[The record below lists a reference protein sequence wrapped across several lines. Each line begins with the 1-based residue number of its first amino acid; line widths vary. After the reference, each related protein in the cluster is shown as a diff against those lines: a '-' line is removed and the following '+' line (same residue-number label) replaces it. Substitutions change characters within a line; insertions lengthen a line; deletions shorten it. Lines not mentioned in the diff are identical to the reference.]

1 MTKDLIDRM
10 NTNPE
15 CVLDIDWREET
26 QWFSKKCIMDIL
38 MGIVDNDLCDI
49 IGERIALEWY
59 IACEREENT
68 NDYYRLMDSEQYGES
83 FRFCRYVT
91 DSQEEG
97 SIESYIER
105 IKSLRKRRNDSS
117 NKLKQLVPQPET
129 ISVHDKLMTV
139 NHGHDIW
146 KMVEEKNTEISLLRC
161 QIEELKTLCNS
172 LLVENKSH
180 EIRRDEITREAA
192 IEAQKTL
199 VQQLIIYGE
208 REGGTAGREIKL
220 ALLDKF
226 MNDYILKGVL
236 DESWKARLENLGRE
250 RLQSIVVNSQTT
262 NIQDS
267 TINSFYEGIQ

>member
-1 MTKDLIDRM
+1 MLPSDFLR
-10 NTNPE
+10 
-15 CVLDIDWREET
+15 
-26 QWFSKKCIMDIL
+26 
-38 MGIVDNDLCDI
+38 
-49 IGERIALEWY
+49 
-59 IACEREENT
+59 
-68 NDYYRLMDSEQYGES
+68 YG
-83 FRFCRYVT
+83 R
-91 DSQEEG
+91 
-97 SIESYIER
+97 
-105 IKSLRKRRNDSS
+105 DSS
-117 NKLKQLVPQPET
+117 
-129 ISVHDKLMTV
+129 SVHDKLMTV
-139 NHGHDIW
+139 NHGNDIW

-236 DESWKARLENLGRE
+236 DESWKARLEKLGRE
-250 RLQSIVVNSQTT
+250 RPQPIVVNSQTT